1 MPKVKMPKSAPSLD
15 MTPMVD
21 LGFLLVTFFILTAK
35 FRPNEP
41 VVVDTP
47 KSTSAIALP
56 EKVMLVTID
65 KDGRVFF
72 DLSGKDIKRAML
84 QGMLERYPQVKV
96 SEDVA
101 QRFAVL
107 GTFGQPIER
116 MEQYI
121 KGDEKVRKSMDDRKD
136 AGIPLDSLNN
146 QLGDW
151 IQEGYEAFMTDAQ
164 AKGYTI
170 SQLKDKE
177 GLRYAIKAD
186 GDTDYEKVEK
196 VIDIF
201 RDKNIFQFN
210 MVTSLE
216 GIDEVPAVVEE

>member
-1 MPKVKMPKSAPSLD
+1 MPKVKMPKGAPSLD

-41 VVVDTP
+41 VIVDTP
-47 KSTSAIALP
+47 KSTSELALP
-56 EKVMLVTID
+56 EKVILVTID

-72 DLSGKDIKRAML
+72 DLTGKEIKKAML
-84 QGMLERYPQVKV
+84 MGMLERYPNIKLSQETV
-96 SEDVA
+96 D
-101 QRFAVL
+101 RFAVL
-107 GTFGQPIER
+107 GTFGQPLER
-116 MEQYI
+116 LEQYV
-121 KGDEKVRKSMDDRKD
+121 KGDEKIRAALDKRED

-151 IQEGYEAFMTDAQ
+151 IQEGYEAFMVDAQ
-164 AKGYTI
+164 NKGFTI
-170 SQLKDKE
+170 AQLRDKE

-186 GDTDYEKVEK
+186 GATDYDKVEK
-196 VIDIF
+196 VIDVF

-210 MVTSLE
+210 MVTSME
-216 GIDEVPAVVEE
+216 SGDEVETAAE

>member
-1 MPKVKMPKSAPSLD
+1 MPKVKMPKGAPSLD

-41 VVVDTP
+41 VIVDTP
-47 KSTSAIALP
+47 RSTSELALP

-65 KDGRVFF
+65 SKGRVFL
-72 DLSGKDIKRAML
+72 DITGKDVKRARL
-84 QGMLERYPQVKV
+84 EGMLVAYPNVKI
-96 SEDVA
+96 SEESA
-101 QRFAVL
+101 TRFSLL
-107 GTFGQPIER
+107 GTFGQPIQR
-116 MEQYI
+116 LEQYV
-121 KGDEKVRKSMDDRKD
+121 KGDEKVRAAMDARDD
-136 AGIPLDSLNN
+136 AGIPVDSLNN

-151 IQEGYEAFMTDAQ
+151 ILSGYQAFMYDA
-164 AKGYTI
+164 
-170 SQLKDKE
+170 KDKGFTDKQLRTTD

-186 GDTDYEKVEK
+186 GGTDYELVEK

-201 RDKNIFQFN
+201 RDKQIYQFN

-216 GIDEVPAVVEE
+216 GMDEPVVAAAE